1 MSTEKYYYFWVMK
14 IKAWIYFI
22 LIISGILI
30 LSTGKQFM
38 PEEYALSL
46 GFILLMFGLYKV
58 SVSWNQG
65 TKNEEQDENRD

>member
-1 MSTEKYYYFWVMK
+1 MK

-22 LIISGILI
+22 LIITGIII

-58 SVSWNQG
+58 SVSWNRRTEDEDQG
-65 TKNEEQDENRD
+65 ENQD